1 MTACPTR
8 AVLNTERFMPSK
20 KQTFVEKRPEGDFA
34 VRRAGAKRASA
45 VEPTQREAIA
55 RARELEPGVAP
66 SVERVRNTSG
76 GKRDKW
82 RKA

>member
-1 MTACPTR
+1 
-8 AVLNTERFMPSK
+8 MPNK

-34 VRRAGAKRASA
+34 VRRGGSKRASA
-45 VEPTQREAIA
+45 IEPTQAAAIA

-66 SVERVRNTSG
+66 NVERVRKASQ
-76 GKRDKW
+76 GKPDKW

>member
-1 MTACPTR
+1 
-8 AVLNTERFMPSK
+8 MPNK
-20 KQTFVEKRPEGDFA
+20 KQTFVEKRPEGDFS

-45 VEPTQREAIA
+45 VEPTQKAAIA

-66 SVERVRNTSG
+66 NVERVRNTSE
-76 GKRDKW
+76 GKRNKW